1 MSENFSSDMHSDD
14 IPAWLFYQSE
24 DDDAYKMFLSLL
36 FLVRLP
42 EPILLLLVAKERNER
57 KTEETKLKL

>member
-1 MSENFSSDMHSDD
+1 
-14 IPAWLFYQSE
+14 LFYQSE